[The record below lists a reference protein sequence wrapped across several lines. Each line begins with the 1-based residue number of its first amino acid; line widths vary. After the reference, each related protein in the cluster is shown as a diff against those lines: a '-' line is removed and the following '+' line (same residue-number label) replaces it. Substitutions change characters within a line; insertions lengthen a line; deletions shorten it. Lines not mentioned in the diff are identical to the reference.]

1 MSRLHKYMCC
11 VMLVICMSGCS
22 ERKEIEERGFVVG
35 TAFDVVKEESEEKKP
50 PRMKGTY
57 QLVLPSALA
66 QQGKQGADGAQY
78 MNINVTADSLFTQ
91 IREASKKI
99 SRSLF
104 FPHIKV
110 VIFSKDLLKRQ
121 NFLEQTL
128 DIFFRAHEM
137 RRNIKI
143 FVSKNQAG
151 KIFEQ
156 NAKPENF
163 PAKYIDLLAD
173 HADVNSFMLEAVRIG
188 EVQEMLTSKRSF
200 VLPVL
205 ELTKQGVKMEG
216 AAIFKGE
223 NNKLVGLL
231 SGKDTQGL
239 NYIIGKKVGGFLTIR
254 KKEKVFTYEI
264 HKIRRKIRASFTDPR
279 HPKFIIDMYPK
290 GVLGEVYLGED
301 AKAWSEKRINSYITK
316 EMERIVGRTI
326 KKVQKEYK
334 TDVLGL
340 GDYYKRHNYKKWKKV
355 EKNWDYGENYFM
367 KTDIAVRVHPVV
379 EHSGSLV
386 PKGGQ

>member
-1 MSRLHKYMCC
+1 
-11 VMLVICMSGCS
+11 MLVICMSGCS

>member
-1 MSRLHKYMCC
+1 MF
-11 VMLVICMSGCS
+11 VICMSGCS

-35 TAFDVVKEESEEKKP
+35 AAFDAVKEESEEKKP

-66 QQGKQGADGAQY
+66 QQGSQGADEAQY

-128 DIFFRAHEM
+128 DIFFRDHEM

-143 FVSKNQAG
+143 FVSKDQAG
-151 KIFEQ
+151 KIFAQ
-156 NAKPENF
+156 NAKPENL

-216 AAIFKGE
+216 AAIFKGK

-239 NYIIGKKVGGFLTIR
+239 NYIIGKKVGGFVTIR

-264 HKIRRKIRASFTDPR
+264 HKIRRKIRASFTNPR
-279 HPKFIIDMYPK
+279 HPKFIIDVYPE

-301 AKAWSEKRINSYITK
+301 AKVWSEKRMNSYIAK
-316 EMERIVGRTI
+316 EMERIVRRTI
-326 KKVQKEYK
+326 KKLQKEYK
-334 TDVLGL
+334 TDVLEL
-340 GDYYKRHNYKKWKKV
+340 GDYYKRHNYKKWKEV

-367 KTDIAVRVHPVV
+367 KTDITVRVHPVV

>member
-1 MSRLHKYMCC
+1 MCC

-35 TAFDVVKEESEEKKP
+35 AAFDVVKEESEEKKP

>member
-11 VMLVICMSGCS
+11 VTLVICMSGCS

-35 TAFDVVKEESEEKKP
+35 AAFDVVKEESEEKKP

>member
-1 MSRLHKYMCC
+1 
-11 VMLVICMSGCS
+11 
-22 ERKEIEERGFVVG
+22 
-35 TAFDVVKEESEEKKP
+35 
-50 PRMKGTY
+50 
-57 QLVLPSALA
+57 
-66 QQGKQGADGAQY
+66 
-78 MNINVTADSLFTQ
+78 
-91 IREASKKI
+91 
-99 SRSLF
+99 
-104 FPHIKV
+104 
-110 VIFSKDLLKRQ
+110 
-121 NFLEQTL
+121 
-128 DIFFRAHEM
+128 M

-326 KKVQKEYK
+326 KKVQK
-334 TDVLGL
+334 
-340 GDYYKRHNYKKWKKV
+340 
-355 EKNWDYGENYFM
+355 
-367 KTDIAVRVHPVV
+367 RV
-379 EHSGSLV
+379 
-386 PKGGQ
+386 

>member
-1 MSRLHKYMCC
+1 
-11 VMLVICMSGCS
+11 MLVICMSGCS

-35 TAFDVVKEESEEKKP
+35 AAFDVVKEESEEKKP

-316 EMERIVGRTI
+316 EMERTVGRTI

>member
-1 MSRLHKYMCC
+1 MCC
-11 VMLVICMSGCS
+11 VTLVICMSGCS

-35 TAFDVVKEESEEKKP
+35 AAFDVVKEESEEKKP

>member
-1 MSRLHKYMCC
+1 MCC

>member
-1 MSRLHKYMCC
+1 
-11 VMLVICMSGCS
+11 MSGCS

>member
-35 TAFDVVKEESEEKKP
+35 AAFDVVKEESEEKKP

>member
-1 MSRLHKYMCC
+1 MF
-11 VMLVICMSGCS
+11 VICMSGCS

-35 TAFDVVKEESEEKKP
+35 AAFDVVKEENEEKKP

-66 QQGKQGADGAQY
+66 QQGGGQGADGAQY
-78 MNINVTADSLFTQ
+78 MNINATADSIFTQ

-110 VIFSKDLLKRQ
+110 VIFSKDLLKQQ

-143 FVSKNQAG
+143 FVSKDQAG

-156 NAKPENF
+156 NAKPENL

-216 AAIFKGE
+216 AAIFKE
-223 NNKLVGLL
+223 KNNKLVGLL

-239 NYIIGKKVGGFLTIR
+239 NYIIGKKASGFVTIR

-279 HPKFIIDMYPK
+279 HPKFIIDVYPE
-290 GVLGEVYLGED
+290 GVLAEVYLGGD
-301 AKAWSEKRINSYITK
+301 AKVWSEKRMNSYIAK

-334 TDVLGL
+334 TDVLEL
-340 GDYYKRHNYKKWKKV
+340 GDYYKQHNYKKWKEV

>member
-1 MSRLHKYMCC
+1 
-11 VMLVICMSGCS
+11 MLVICMSGCS

-35 TAFDVVKEESEEKKP
+35 AAFDVVKEESEEKKP